1 MIHLGKRK
9 LYTLGSSNKDF
20 EIWIQK
26 PGLSYFVKQ
35 DLSDK
40 ARLNDWS
47 AVI

>member
-20 EIWIQK
+20 EIWIKK
-26 PGLSYFVKQ
+26 PELLCFVKQ

-40 ARLNDWS
+40 ACLNDWS